1 MSKMKCQTHLICH
14 DHELAVT
21 QTLEGFWIAV
31 VLLVLKA
38 EDLDDVVDFSVL
50 HNLMR
55 KTRYF
60 FLTLS
65 CLLNYTT
72 DR

>member
-1 MSKMKCQTHLICH
+1 MAHLICH

-21 QTLEGFWIAV
+21 QSLEGFWAAV

-38 EDLDDVVDFSVL
+38 EDLNDVVDFSVL
-50 HNLMR
+50 HDLMR
-55 KTRYF
+55 KTKQV
-60 FLTLS
+60 LL
-65 CLLNYTT
+65 CLLLNYIT